1 MLVEN
6 FSFLLISPPPIHIR
20 RHTLI
25 QQNRNPYH
33 RQKYGFPKLSVP
45 KSRLMAERFDPKLS
59 KKPKI
64 QLLHTFPKSLIRHR
78 TLLLGHVKQSQ

>member
-6 FSFLLISPPPIHIR
+6 FSSLLISPPPIHIR

-25 QQNRNPYH
+25 QQYRNPYH
-33 RQKYGFPKLSVP
+33 RPKYGFPKLSVP
-45 KSRLMAERFDPKLS
+45 KSRLMVERFDPNLS

-78 TLLLGHVKQSQ
+78 TLLLGHIKQSQ